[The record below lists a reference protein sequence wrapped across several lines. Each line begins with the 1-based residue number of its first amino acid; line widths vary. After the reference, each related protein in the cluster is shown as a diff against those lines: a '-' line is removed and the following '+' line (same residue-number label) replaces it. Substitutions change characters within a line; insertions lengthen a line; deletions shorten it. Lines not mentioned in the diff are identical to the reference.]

1 MHVVAVADTGSFTK
15 GAERASITQ
24 SAITKSIADLEQEL
38 RYAIFYR
45 TARGALLTEQGRDFV
60 ERARQLL
67 EDARALLGGKAERD
81 DPFARTLRIG
91 VCPASSEWRL
101 AEPLAALVARHP
113 TLRFE
118 VLGSGL
124 ERLVQLVRSGGV
136 DVAFGYEDAFV
147 EWTDIKR
154 DRCGEVQGALFVRKG
169 HPLLARGALRRGELT
184 PYNCILPADAKPFNN
199 VLREIYE
206 ADGIKWQQRLLV
218 TDNLNIMMRVV
229 AKSDAFALTSA
240 EVTQSA
246 GFAETFEILP
256 IEGLFQ
262 PFHLCCATRARW
274 ELAPAVTAFVRM
286 MRGERHRDAAWFASP
301 AEDELA
307 PR

>member
-1 MHVVAVADTGSFTK
+1 MLDRRLMHVVAVADTGSFTK

-24 SAITKSIADLEQEL
+24 SAITKSIADLERQL
-38 RYAIFYR
+38 GYAIFYR

-67 EDARALLGGKAERD
+67 EDARALLGGGAERD

-101 AEPLAALVARHP
+101 AEPLAALVARYP
-113 TLRFE
+113 GLRFE
-118 VLGSGL
+118 VIGSGL

-147 EWTDIKR
+147 EWVDIKR
-154 DRCGEVQGALFVRKG
+154 DRCGEVQGVLFVRKG
-169 HPLLARGALRRGELT
+169 HPLLSRGLLRPADLT
-184 PYNCILPADAKPFNN
+184 AFNCMLPADAKPFNN
-199 VLREIYE
+199 VLRDVYE
-206 ADGIKWQQRLLV
+206 AAGIAWQQRLLV

-229 AKSDAFALTSA
+229 ANSDAFALTSR
-240 EVTQSA
+240 EVTQSE
-246 GFAETFEILP
+246 GFADRFEILP
-256 IEGLFQ
+256 VQDLFQ

-274 ELAPAVTAFVRM
+274 ELAPAVNIFLRA
-286 MRGERHRDAAWFASP
+286 MRGERYRDGDWFASP
-301 AEDELA
+301 G
-307 PR
+307 

>member
-1 MHVVAVADTGSFTK
+1 MLDRRLTHIVAVADTGSFTR

-24 SAITKSIADLEQEL
+24 SAITKSVADLERQL
-38 RYAIFYR
+38 GYSVFYR

-67 EDARALLGGKAERD
+67 DDARVLLDGKSVRE

-101 AEPLAALVARHP
+101 AEPLAALVSRYP
-113 TLRFE
+113 SLRFE
-118 VLGSGL
+118 VIGSGL

-136 DVAFGYEDAFV
+136 DVAFGYEDAFI
-147 EWTDIKR
+147 EWADIKR
-154 DRCGEVQGALFVRKG
+154 DRCGVVQGLLFVRKG
-169 HPLLARGALRRGELT
+169 HPLLGQEALRPADLI

-206 ADGIKWQQRLLV
+206 TGGIAWQKRLLV
-218 TDNLNIMMRVV
+218 TDNINIMMRVV
-229 AKSDAFALTSA
+229 ANSDAFALTSQ
-240 EVTQSA
+240 EVTQSS
-246 GFAETFEILP
+246 GFSDAFEILDVAD
-256 IEGLFQ
+256 LFT

-274 ELAPAVTAFVRM
+274 ELAPAVTVFLRA
-286 MRGERHRDAAWFASP
+286 MRGEHYRDADWFASP
-301 AEDELA
+301 G
-307 PR
+307 